1 MNENRH
7 AIASQGSAQRLE
19 RATPRRNAG
28 WLCVLGAAAL
38 TTLVG
43 CDAVKKLA
51 GKSDDGGAGASSGG
65 GLLSFLD
72 SSFEGE
78 ITMRL
83 QSSSKPGDA
92 ATVKVGMK
100 SPKFRFDVTDLA
112 KADKTGAA
120 GMGVE
125 NGAAFILDPPAKKGY
140 MLMPSQKMAMVIDF
154 DQAAKLGGMAPGAG
168 PGKPGMPSTP
178 SMPTDVPTIDKTG
191 KKDTVA
197 GYACDEWKVT
207 SKSGRADLCV
217 ADGIRWIGFRDLAA
231 ASPGLGAVAFLGD
244 VDRFPL
250 RVVAY
255 DPDGKESGRVEA
267 TKVEKKKLEDAAFV
281 VPTDY
286 RVMDMAAM
294 MQGFMGAAAAGSAG
308 KIPGFP
314 VPKR

>member
-1 MNENRH
+1 MNENHH
-7 AIASQGSAQRLE
+7 ALISPGAVPCSE
-19 RATPRRNAG
+19 RAVRRRNAG
-28 WLCVLGAAAL
+28 RLVVLGAAAL
-38 TTLVG
+38 VALVG
-43 CDAVKKLA
+43 CDAVKKLS
-51 GKSDDGGAGASSGG
+51 GKSDGGDGAGSGG
-65 GLLSFLD
+65 GIFSFLD

-83 QSSSKPGDA
+83 QSSNKPGDA
-92 ATVKVGMK
+92 TTVKVGLK

-120 GMGVE
+120 SMGVE
-125 NGAAFILDPPAKKGY
+125 TGAALILDPPARKGY
-140 MLMPSQKMAMVIDF
+140 LLMPSQKMAMVIDV

-168 PGKPGMPSTP
+168 PGKPGTP

-217 ADGIRWIGFRDLAA
+217 ADGVRWIGFRDLAA
-231 ASPGLGAVAFLGD
+231 ASPGLGAIAFLGD

-255 DPDGKESGRVEA
+255 DANGKESGRVEA
-267 TKVEKKKLEDAAFV
+267 TKVEKKKLEDATFV

-308 KIPGFP
+308 KLPGSP
-314 VPKR
+314 AHKR